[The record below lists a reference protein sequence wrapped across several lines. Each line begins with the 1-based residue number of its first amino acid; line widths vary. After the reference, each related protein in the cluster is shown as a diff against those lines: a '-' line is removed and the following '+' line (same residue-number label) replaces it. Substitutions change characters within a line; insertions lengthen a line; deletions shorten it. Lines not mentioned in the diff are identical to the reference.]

1 MKRLF
6 MGLAIGAGAMYLLDP
21 HHGAERRA
29 KLLGFYGENKDT
41 FQEYA
46 QTAAQTAVTVGQT
59 AVSTAGTVAD
69 KASELTGI
77 GADDKAK
84 GKPAASPV
92 KAPEA
97 TPAGVTGGSPAG
109 SSNGKTVVPET
120 LGEGGSLT
128 L

>member
-21 HHGAERRA
+21 QHGAERRA

-46 QTAAQTAVTVGQT
+46 QTAAQTAVTVGHT
-59 AVSTAGTVAD
+59 AVSTASTVAD

-77 GADDKAK
+77 GADPKTPSDAT
-84 GKPAASPV
+84 A
-92 KAPEA
+92 APETA
-97 TPAGVTGGSPAG
+97 SAGVRGGSSTG
-109 SSNGKTVVPET
+109 SSNGKTVVPEP